1 MGGGEKKRMPRVYL
15 IRHGETEWSI
25 NGRHTG
31 VSDIPLT
38 ANGEKVIKEAG
49 PRIVGEGDDKLIH
62 PKFLRHIFVSPRK
75 RARRTFELMFGD
87 DLPDQCA
94 VETVPEV
101 AEWDYGKYEGWL
113 TKDIRKDHPGW
124 EIWKDG
130 CPPGETPGETPE
142 QMTARVDGVIARIRK
157 IHAEAKNTS
166 PNPDSV
172 ENGDV
177 IIFSHGHFT
186 RAFIARWC
194 NFPIAA
200 GYHFSADPGG
210 LAVLGYQ
217 HFNLNEPSLLGL
229 NWYTEEQLKAR

>member
-1 MGGGEKKRMPRVYL
+1 MGDLEGRVGVGRSGGVVSRATLPVTAARGDVAPRTNATSATRL
-15 IRHGETEWSI
+15 T
-25 NGRHTG
+25 HTN
-31 VSDIPLT
+31 S
-38 ANGEKVIKEAG
+38 
-49 PRIVGEGDDKLIH
+49 
-62 PKFLRHIFVSPRK
+62 
-75 RARRTFELMFGD
+75 
-87 DLPDQCA
+87 
-94 VETVPEV
+94 
-101 AEWDYGKYEGWL
+101 
-113 TKDIRKDHPGW
+113 
-124 EIWKDG
+124 
-130 CPPGETPGETPE
+130 CPPGDTPGETPE

-210 LAVLGYQ
+210 VSEGVWARRVLGGTLPSFARAHRRRRSDLPLTPQLAVLGYQ
-217 HFNLNEPSLLGL
+217 HFNLNEPCE
-229 NWYTEEQLKAR
+229 WCCFDC